1 MRAIDEIEEHP
12 ELDNPSQAK
21 LLRTISVSLQAI
33 DGVVNAEKLSC
44 TLSNK
49 LFLYKTSPHFIIV

>member
-44 TLSNK
+44 TSDGVTDPS
-49 LFLYKTSPHFIIV
+49 KTMPDGD